1 MLLAIWFLTKQFSEV
16 EDKVSQGL
24 NLVIYLLVKRKKM
37 QNRQVI
43 LPPIHYEIS
52 TPAQASLF
60 LDKSIF
66 YIGD

>member
-1 MLLAIWFLTKQFSEV
+1 
-16 EDKVSQGL
+16 
-24 NLVIYLLVKRKKM
+24 M

-66 YIGD
+66 YIGDKYRQGGWN